1 MLEEEKSKVAK
12 LEQILANKENQVGQ
26 LESVLAQN
34 NSDALDSL
42 IVQSGSKPPTKVKEE
57 PKDFDAEI
65 EQPPAVQIKPEP
77 IFEELDNVPIPA
89 KAGRPKRVKK
99 LAPES
104 PEPLS
109 KTPSQENILHE
120 EIYEIVNNC
129 HKLIPCHTP

>member
-1 MLEEEKSKVAK
+1 MLDYRIFRLLFYQKK
-12 LEQILANKENQVGQ
+12 
-26 LESVLAQN
+26 N
-34 NSDALDSL
+34 NVDN
-42 IVQSGSKPPTKVKEE
+42 E
-57 PKDFDAEI
+57 KDFDAEI

-109 KTPSQENILHE
+109 KTPSQENIRPRRNLR
-120 EIYEIVNNC
+120 NR
-129 HKLIPCHTP
+129 K

>member
-1 MLEEEKSKVAK
+1 MGLRKQKEKALRMLEEEKSKVLK
-12 LEQILANKENQVGQ
+12 LEQMLTNKENQVGQ

-42 IVQSGSKPPTKVKEE
+42 IVQSGSKPQTKVKEE

-77 IFEELDNVPIPA
+77 VFEELDNVPVPA

-109 KTPSQENILHE
+109 MTPSTENIR
-120 EIYEIVNNC
+120 
-129 HKLIPCHTP
+129 